1 MRSFLV
7 ILITSMSVLLSA
19 CNDNEKNNESEPNTS
34 PEVQC
39 QTHCAP

>member
-19 CNDNEKNNESEPNTS
+19 CNDDEKNNNSEPNTA
-34 PEVQC
+34 PVAQC
-39 QTHCAP
+39 KTHCAP